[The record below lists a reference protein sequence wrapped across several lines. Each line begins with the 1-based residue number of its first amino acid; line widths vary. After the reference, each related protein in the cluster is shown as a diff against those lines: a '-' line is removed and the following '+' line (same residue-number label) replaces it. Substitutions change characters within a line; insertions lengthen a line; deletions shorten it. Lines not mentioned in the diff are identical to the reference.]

1 MKKLFLKN
9 IYFSFQ
15 LIWWIFSTFYLRYPY
30 TKYFQASHK
39 LVLYLALNFF
49 IGLGLTHIY
58 AIFFRK
64 DKQKY
69 LTFSVPFIGAILVAL
84 AFYCLDWSFGFM
96 RYGKPNSGQVLN
108 YADYLQF
115 YIESLRYIGI
125 WFLFYQLNLYVRLN
139 NTREIELA
147 QSETALKSAQLE
159 NLKNQLNPHFLFN
172 SLNSIKSLT
181 LTDPQKARGAL
192 NGLSTLLRSSL
203 EAGSMQL
210 IKLEEELKIVKEYL
224 ALEKIRYEYRLEYLF
239 QVDVSL
245 LPLKIPPMS
254 LQLLVENSIKY
265 GILKNKFGGQIVVKA
280 FTEEEVIFLS
290 VENTG
295 KLHTK
300 SDIGLGLLNLE
311 RRLALNF
318 QENASF
324 ILFEKEGKVIAEIRI
339 KKQLA
344 VNN

>member
-1 MKKLFLKN
+1 M
-9 IYFSFQ
+9 
-15 LIWWIFSTFYLRYPY
+15 IWWAFSTFYLRYPY
-30 TKYFQASHK
+30 TKYFQVSHK
-39 LVLYLALNFF
+39 LVLYLALNF
-49 IGLGLTHIY
+49 ILGLGLTHLY
-58 AIFFRK
+58 AIFFRNNR
-64 DKQKY
+64 QRY
-69 LTFSVPFIGAILVAL
+69 LTFSVPFTGAILVAL

-96 RYGKPNSGQVLN
+96 RYGKPNSGLELN

-115 YIESLRYIGI
+115 YVESLRYIGI
-125 WFLFYQLNLYVRLN
+125 WFLFYQLNLYIRLN
-139 NTREIELA
+139 NKREIELA

-210 IKLEEELKIVKEYL
+210 IKLEDELKIVKEYL
-224 ALEKIRYEYRLEYLF
+224 ALEKIRYENRLEYLF

-265 GILKNKFGGQIVVKA
+265 GILKNKTGGQIVVKA
-280 FTEEEVIFLS
+280 YTEEENIFLS

-318 QENASF
+318 QESASF
-324 ILFEKEGKVIAEIRI
+324 TLFEKNGKVIAEIIIR
-339 KKQLA
+339 KQ
-344 VNN
+344 